1 MDEVPNTNFP
11 GEMPSAPPPPPEV
24 KVRTMR
30 SDLESMTESG
40 GGLPKFQTVKVAG
53 LAVTQENKKKSAAV
67 ITLVIIAA
75 LAVLGLLG
83 YFAYQMFFV
92 KPTSAV
98 APAPSGQTG
107 VVPAQGGVVQGGVTQ
122 GGVVQTPAA
131 TPTQTPAATPI
142 PTPAAPAA
150 PAASAPAPFIH
161 ASLFKT
167 PADQTLILTLS
178 AASAAGATASTAD
191 LQTFNQK
198 VSALLAAQANKGA
211 AVIEIIVQTADHH
224 GVPVGDL
231 WAQANSAVVSP
242 QLLAAHFNPDATFF
256 IYQDKNGFWPAY
268 VLSLKAGENWLFS
281 QSDIANLESSP
292 GIANFFLTNVGAPS
306 AKGFTG
312 TTVSS
317 AAVRALSFP
326 SATPPATFLYGW
338 YKNDLIMSASQAG
351 FAAAMGRL

>member
-30 SDLESMTESG
+30 SDLESMAESG
-40 GGLPKFQTVKVAG
+40 GGSPKFQTVKVAG
-53 LAVTQENKKKSAAV
+53 LAVAQGKKKNAA
-67 ITLVIIAA
+67 IIALVTIAA

-83 YFAYQMFFV
+83 YFAYQMFFL
-92 KPTSAV
+92 K
-98 APAPSGQTG
+98 PAPPATQTSSGQTG
-107 VVPAQGGVVQGGVTQ
+107 AVPVQGN
-122 GGVVQTPAA
+122 AA
-131 TPTQTPAATPI
+131 QNTATMPTPTPTS
-142 PTPAAPAA
+142 TPAAPVAA

-167 PADQTLILTLS
+167 PADQTLILTLP
-178 AASAAGATASTAD
+178 AASAAGAASSAAD

-198 VSALLAAQANKGA
+198 VSALLAAQASKNA

-231 WAQANSAVVSP
+231 WAQANAAVVSP

-256 IYQDKNGFWPAY
+256 VYQDKNGFWPAY

-292 GIANFFLTNVGAPS
+292 GISNFFLTNVGAPS
-306 AKGFTG
+306 AKGFTDS
-312 TTVSS
+312 TVSS
-317 AAVRALSFP
+317 AAVRVLPFP
-326 SATPPATFLYGW
+326 SATPPATFIYGW

-351 FAAAMGRL
+351 FAAAMVRL